1 MLTLIGSPQLLIFGF
16 IHVCWPGRPISVIS
30 SSGQEVTAEDH
41 IIRQLWKG
49 TTVCREGTMC
59 ALCSQALS
67 QGQESLKAGT
77 QPQTEPVSACHQLAA
92 VARPTTHAS
101 P

>member
-1 MLTLIGSPQLLIFGF
+1 MLTFIGSPQLLIFGF
-16 IHVCWPGRPISVIS
+16 ICAYWPGRPVSITS
-30 SSGQEVTAEDH
+30 SSGQEVTAEGH

-49 TTVCREGTMC
+49 TTVCREGTAC

-92 VARPTTHAS
+92 AACPATHAC